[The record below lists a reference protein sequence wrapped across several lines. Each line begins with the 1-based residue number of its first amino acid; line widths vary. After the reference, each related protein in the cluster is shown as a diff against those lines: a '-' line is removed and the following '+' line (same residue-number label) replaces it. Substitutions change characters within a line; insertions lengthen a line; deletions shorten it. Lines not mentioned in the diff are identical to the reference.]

1 MPIVMMT
8 KLTAQEGKRDDLV
21 AALTKLVDHAHL
33 EPGTLV
39 YALHTALDDPNV
51 LWFYERF
58 ADKDALK
65 AHSASDVGKSVFP
78 SLAGLLAGPV
88 EMIKLADVAA
98 KGI

>member
-1 MPIVMMT
+1 MMT
-8 KLTAQEGKRDDLV
+8 KLTAQDGKRDALIE
-21 AALTKLVDHAHL
+21 ALTKLVDHAAH

-39 YALHTALDDPNV
+39 YALHKALDDDNT

-65 AHSASDVGKSVFP
+65 AHSTTEVGKAVFP
-78 SLAGLLAGPV
+78 TLGGLLAGPA
-88 EMIKLADVAA
+88 EMIKLEDVVA